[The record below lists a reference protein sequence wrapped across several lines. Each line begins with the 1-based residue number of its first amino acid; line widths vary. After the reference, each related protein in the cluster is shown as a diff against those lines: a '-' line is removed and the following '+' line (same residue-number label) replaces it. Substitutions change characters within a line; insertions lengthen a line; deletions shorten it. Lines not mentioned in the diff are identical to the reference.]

1 MGEVDAALLA
11 AMRELWAVD
20 PEAFDVLMVVAK
32 LLRAQR
38 LATIS
43 TKVVD
48 EGAGLRLYQPHDDA
62 TQRGDGEP
70 QQ

>member
-11 AMRELWAVD
+11 AMRELWAAA

-38 LATIS
+38 VATIS

-48 EGAGLRLYQPHDDA
+48 DPGSLRLYQGHEDEL
-62 TQRGDGEP
+62 TGGGD
-70 QQ
+70 